1 MTGTFGTFG
10 NYGQYHGYGSFGA
23 PPPPVTAQFPWE
35 FGTAYADSAKPY
47 CGSQAGIQTMLR
59 ALGFYK
65 GVVDGKI
72 TAGGMTEQ
80 SLARYARSKGVD
92 ASSGITPALCAAL
105 INDYKATTGATP
117 AVSTTRPLPG
127 TVSARTLK
135 PQYLAKLTANKVAA
149 PPAVPGAAPVAS
161 PSEGATAAPS
171 AKGGT
176 PNWWEQR
183 STGEKA
189 GIVAG
194 GVALLGLAAY
204 AFSKSSSPS
213 ASPYRANRSK
223 RRWADKVDR
232 GIARRGTEGAFT
244 RQARRAGYEDTM
256 EYAVH
261 VMCDWYNGDTARTA
275 RNKKTMFRANL
286 ALNFQGKK
294 RRAQLMRKFGCG
306 RHA

>member
-1 MTGTFGTFG
+1 
-10 NYGQYHGYGSFGA
+10 
-23 PPPPVTAQFPWE
+23 
-35 FGTAYADSAKPY
+35 
-47 CGSQAGIQTMLR
+47 MLR

-161 PSEGATAAPS
+161 PSQGATAAPS
-171 AKGGT
+171 AKGET

-183 STGEKA
+183 SKNEKIAIGIGATAVTVGVLYALIGWEKTGT
-189 GIVAG
+189 
-194 GVALLGLAAY
+194 Y
-204 AFSKSSSPS
+204 S
-213 ASPYRANRSK
+213 ANRYTPPRRK
-223 RRWADKVDR
+223 KRWAQKVDA

-261 VMCDWYNGDTARTA
+261 VMCDWYNGDTARSA